1 MGERMKAEGC
11 VLENVTLMP
20 ELWRKGDP
28 VRPELNVKFKSAP
41 GRTVYGLKV
50 GSGEYVAFCCVART
64 IRVPK
69 DIMELSE
76 MTSGIGTILVPY
88 TVWSLRRGAG
98 KMIIKKL
105 LSSVREHS
113 LATRVVTLSP
123 LTDMARR
130 FHLKNGADEIS
141 TNAATANF
149 EYPVCEMPA
158 NDDWYQ
164 SVIENDWECTPQG
177 EAT

>member
-1 MGERMKAEGC
+1 MKAEEC

-20 ELWRKGDP
+20 ELWSTGDP
-28 VRPELNVKFKSAP
+28 VRPELNVKFKTAA
-41 GRTVYGLKV
+41 GRTVYGLKT
-50 GSGEYVAFCCVART
+50 STGEYVAFCCVART
-64 IRVPK
+64 IDVPK

-98 KMIIKKL
+98 KTIIKKL

-123 LTDMARR
+123 TTDMARR
-130 FHLKNGADEIS
+130 FHLKNGAEEIS
-141 TNAATANF
+141 TNIASANF
-149 EYPVCEMPA
+149 EYPVHNISDE
-158 NDDWYQ
+158 DDWYQ
-164 SVIENDWECTPQG
+164 SVAENDWSCTAQG
-177 EAT
+177 EVL